1 VDVSR
6 LFSQQNETQ
15 RLFQSAVDTLYDYAV
30 QRATSST
37 RLGGIAGL
45 SYRLSPGSTVH
56 VRGFYTN
63 VADNEV
69 RTYQGPDH
77 NRDEPIRAAG
87 SCHKSSRLM
96 YVQRTVAAGTVEGQH
111 QLARRLDLD
120 WKVTRSGARRQQP
133 DRRGGDV
140 RPAATATTRTATRRA
155 LGAGL
160 DRQPRVRRSPGRRL
174 GHHG

>member
-77 NRDEPIRAAG
+77 NRDEPITGGWLVPQVIAAHVRAAHGG
-87 SCHKSSRLM
+87 SGHRRRAAPARAQARPRL
-96 YVQRTVAAGTVEGQH
+96 EGDA
-111 QLARRLDLD
+111 LGCA
-120 WKVTRSGARRQQP
+120 P
-133 DRRGGDV
+133 
-140 RPAATATTRTATRRA
+140 PAA
-155 LGAGL
+155 
-160 DRQPRVRRSPGRRL
+160 RSPWR
-174 GHHG
+174 